1 MNSTLKTRRIVE
13 SGLMI
18 ALSVILS
25 MLKIY
30 RLPWGGSV
38 TLCSMLPMILLSY
51 RYGVKWGSFSA
62 FVYSLLQALLG
73 AMDGTFSMIALGA
86 ESGMYSSGVF
96 VIPYWAAVICIILLD
111 YVAAFTVLGLGGCFK
126 KGQQPAQEL
135 FWGCLL
141 STVARYLAHILS
153 GFLLFGTFA
162 SWFFGEVGAFG
173 DMMMNS
179 FQGNLLYFLYSVI
192 YNGCYMLPE
201 IIITSVAAYLIG
213 RSAPQFLQVKS
224 K

>member
-96 VIPYWAAVICIILLD
+96 VIPYWAAVIGIILLD